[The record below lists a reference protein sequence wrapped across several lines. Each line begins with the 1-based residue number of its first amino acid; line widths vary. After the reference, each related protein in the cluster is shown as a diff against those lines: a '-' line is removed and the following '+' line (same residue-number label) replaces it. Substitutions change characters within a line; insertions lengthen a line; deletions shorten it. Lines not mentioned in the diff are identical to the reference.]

1 MLLLRSKRFKTM
13 FYQFTNTFQYV
24 VEMTE
29 RSSKI
34 IIYVGNVLA
43 RMHKT

>member
-1 MLLLRSKRFKTM
+1 MLECI
-13 FYQFTNTFQYV
+13 NTIV
-24 VEMTE
+24 LTIDEMTE

-34 IIYVGNVLA
+34 IIYDGNVLA